1 MEDKSLIYPPHG
13 QLTPVVIERDGRGE
27 RSYDIFSRL
36 LKDRIIFLGYPIN
49 DHVANIVT
57 AQMLFLAMENKKLD
71 INLYLNTPGGSIS
84 AGLAIY
90 DTMQYVECDVS
101 TVCIGIA
108 ASMGAVLLAAGSKGK
123 RYALP
128 HSRIMIHQP
137 YGGFEGAA
145 SDISRQAEEI
155 VNLKKILNEIL
166 AENTGQ
172 PFKTVEKDS
181 DRDFYMSPGDAKK
194 YGIIDDVIANIKES
208 ATRPAEEKGKKES
221 KEEDKEEDKKQEE
234 K

>member
-1 MEDKSLIYPPHG
+1 MEEGRIIRPSRG
-13 QLTPVVIERDGRGE
+13 QLTPIVIERDGRGE

-36 LKDRIIFLGYPIN
+36 LKDRIIFLGYPI
-49 DHVANIVT
+49 DSHVANIVT

-71 INLYLNTPGGSIS
+71 INLYLKTPGGYVSD
-84 AGLAIY
+84 GLAIY

-101 TVCIGIA
+101 TVCIGQV
-108 ASMGAVLLAAGSKGK
+108 ASMGAVLLAAGTKGK

-137 YGGFEGAA
+137 SGGAEGAA

-155 VNLKKILNEIL
+155 LKLKKMLNEIL

-172 PFKTVEKDS
+172 PFKKVEKDS
-181 DRDFYMSPGDAKK
+181 DRDCYMSPEEAKD
-194 YGIIDDVIANIKES
+194 YGIIDDVIMSIKEAS
-208 ATRPAEEKGKKES
+208 SHAG
-221 KEEDKEEDKKQEE
+221 EEDKKEAKRDQDKE

>member
-1 MEDKSLIYPPHG
+1 MEDRRLVYPPRD
-13 QLTPVVIERDGRGE
+13 QLTPIVIERDGRGE

-36 LKDRIIFLGYPIN
+36 LKDRIIFLGYPI
-49 DHVANIVT
+49 DSHVANIVT

-71 INLYLNTPGGSIS
+71 INLYLHTPGGYIG

-101 TVCIGIA
+101 TVCIGQV
-108 ASMGAVLLAAGSKGK
+108 ASMGAVLLAAGTKGK

-137 YGGFEGAA
+137 SGGFEGQA
-145 SDISRQAEEI
+145 SDISRQADEI
-155 VNLKKILNEIL
+155 LVLKKMLNEIL
-166 AENTGQ
+166 AEKTGQ
-172 PFKTVEKDS
+172 PYKRVEKDS
-181 DRDFYMSPGDAKK
+181 DRDFYMSPYEAKE
-194 YGIIDDVIANIKES
+194 YGLIDDVIVNIKD
-208 ATRPAEEKGKKES
+208 AGPPAGEEK
-221 KEEDKEEDKKQEE
+221 KEEEKKDDG

>member
-1 MEDKSLIYPPHG
+1 MNDDKIIHPPYG
-13 QLTPVVIERDGRGE
+13 QLTPIVIERDGRGE

-36 LKDRIIFLGYPIN
+36 LKDRIIFLGYPIT
-49 DHVANIVT
+49 DHVANIIT

-101 TVCIGIA
+101 TVCIGMA
-108 ASMGAVLLAAGSKGK
+108 ASMGAVLLAAGNKGK

-137 YGGFEGAA
+137 WGGFEGAA

-155 VNLKKILNEIL
+155 LELKKMLNQIL
-166 AENTGQ
+166 AENTGK
-172 PFKTVEKDS
+172 PYETVEKDS
-181 DRDFYMSPGDAKK
+181 DRDFYMSPKEAKE
-194 YGIIDDVIANIKES
+194 YGIIDDVIVNIKDTGV
-208 ATRPAEEKGKKES
+208 ADTGEKK
-221 KEEDKEEDKKQEE
+221 DKDEKEDKK
-234 K
+234 

>member
-1 MEDKSLIYPPHG
+1 MEDGKLIHPPYG
-13 QLTPVVIERDGRGE
+13 QLTPIVIERDGRGE

-36 LKDRIIFLGYPIN
+36 LKDRIIFLGYPIT
-49 DHVANIVT
+49 DHVANIIT

-101 TVCIGIA
+101 TVCIGMA
-108 ASMGAVLLAAGSKGK
+108 ASMGAVLLAAGAKGK

-137 YGGFEGAA
+137 YGGFEGTA
-145 SDISRQAEEI
+145 SDISRQADEI
-155 VNLKKILNEIL
+155 LKLKKMLNEIL
-166 AENTGQ
+166 AKSSGQ
-172 PFKTVEKDS
+172 TVKKVEKDA
-181 DRDFYMSPGDAKK
+181 DRDFFMSPGEAKEYGLLDEVIQNIKDAK
-194 YGIIDDVIANIKES
+194 IAERSSDDE
-208 ATRPAEEKGKKES
+208 KKE
-221 KEEDKEEDKKQEE
+221 
-234 K
+234 

>member
-1 MEDKSLIYPPHG
+1 MEDKKLVHPPYG
-13 QLTPVVIERDGRGE
+13 QLTPIVIERDGRGE

-36 LKDRIIFLGYPIN
+36 LKDRIIFLGYPIT
-49 DHVANIVT
+49 DHVANIIT

-101 TVCIGIA
+101 TVCIGMA
-108 ASMGAVLLAAGSKGK
+108 ASMGAVLLAAGTKGK

-128 HSRIMIHQP
+128 HSRVMIHQP

-145 SDISRQAEEI
+145 SDISRHADEI
-155 VNLKKILNEIL
+155 LKLKKILNEIL
-166 AENTGQ
+166 AEKSGQ
-172 PFKTVEKDS
+172 PFEKVEKDS
-181 DRDFYMSPGDAKK
+181 DRDFFMSPEDAKE
-194 YGIIDDVIANIKES
+194 YGLLDDVIVSIKERE
-208 ATRPAEEKGKKES
+208 A
-221 KEEDKEEDKKQEE
+221 QEE
-234 K
+234 KNKE

>member
-1 MEDKSLIYPPHG
+1 MGDGSIIYPPSG
-13 QLTPVVIERDGRGE
+13 QLTPIVIERDGRGE

-36 LKDRIIFLGYPIN
+36 LKDRIIFLGYPIDN
-49 DHVANIVT
+49 HVANIVT

-71 INLYLNTPGGSIS
+71 INLYLNTPGGYIS

-108 ASMGAVLLAAGSKGK
+108 ASMGAVLLAAGAKGK

-137 YGGFEGAA
+137 SGGFEGSA
-145 SDISRQAEEI
+145 SDISRQADEI
-155 VNLKKILNEIL
+155 LKNKKMLNEIL
-166 AENTGQ
+166 AENTGR
-172 PFKTVEKDS
+172 PFETVEKDS
-181 DRDFYMSPGDAKK
+181 DRDFFMSPEEART
-194 YGIIDDVIANIKES
+194 YGLIDDVIANIKQTG
-208 ATRPAEEKGKKES
+208 AGQQKKE
-221 KEEDKEEDKKQEE
+221 EETK
-234 K
+234 